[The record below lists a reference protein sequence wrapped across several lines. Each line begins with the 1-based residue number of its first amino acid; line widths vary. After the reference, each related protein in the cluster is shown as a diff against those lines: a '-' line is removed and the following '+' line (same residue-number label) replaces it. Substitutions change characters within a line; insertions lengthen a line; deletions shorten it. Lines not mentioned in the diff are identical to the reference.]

1 MNDKPLVAIVGRPN
15 VGKSTFFNK
24 IAGHR
29 VAIVEDI
36 PGVTRDRIYA
46 DVEWTGR
53 EFTMID
59 TGGIDPRSDDV
70 LLSQMRH
77 QAELAIDMADVIC
90 FFCDARD
97 GMTPDDEE
105 VAALLRRTRK
115 PVLLVVNKLDHAGLN
130 DVLYEFYGLG
140 LGEPLGISAANMLGL
155 GDLLDEIIKRLPPQ
169 KEQEADEGEGMHEIQ
184 LALVG
189 RPNVG
194 KSSLTNRLLGQER
207 VMVSN
212 IPGTTRDAIDTHFES
227 TTGGRYNIIDTAG
240 IRRKRAIE
248 DESLERYSVLRA
260 IAAIRRCDV
269 ALLVIDAVDGVTEQ
283 DTKIAGIIA
292 DEGKAVIVV
301 VNKWDIPEKDT
312 GTLEKYRKQVL
323 EDLKFMDYAPV
334 LFISAL
340 TGQRVGNVLE
350 AVDQAYAQASKRVPT
365 GMLNDVLGDAQIALQ
380 PPMSGGRRLKIYYG
394 TQIGVCPPAFA
405 LFVNSEELMHFAYQR
420 YLENQLRKAFGFE
433 GTPIRFA
440 LREKSKEAN

>member
-1 MNDKPLVAIVGRPN
+1 MNTKPLVAIVGRPN

-46 DVEWTGR
+46 DVEWIGR

-70 LLSQMRH
+70 LLSQMRR
-77 QAELAIDMADVIC
+77 QAEIAIDMADVIC
-90 FFCDARD
+90 FFCDARE

-105 VAALLRRTRK
+105 VAALLRKTRK

-130 DVLYEFYGLG
+130 DVLYEFYDLG
-140 LGEPLGISAANMLGL
+140 LGEPIGISAANMLGL
-155 GDLLDEIIKRLPPQ
+155 GDLLEEIVKRLPP
-169 KEQEADEGEGMHEIQ
+169 KSEEEDETDGLHEIQ

-207 VMVSN
+207 VMVSD

-227 TTGGRYNIIDTAG
+227 EWGGRYNIIDTAG

-248 DESLERYSVLRA
+248 EESLERYSVLRA

-312 GTLEKYRKQVL
+312 GTLEKYRKEVL

-340 TGQRVGNVLE
+340 TGQRVHTVLD

-394 TQIGVCPPAFA
+394 TQIGVCPPTFA
-405 LFVNSEELMHFAYQR
+405 LFVNDENLMHFAYQR
-420 YLENQLRKAFGFE
+420 YLENQLRKAFDFS
-433 GTPIRFA
+433 GTPVRFA
-440 LREKSKEAN
+440 LRQRTKEGNT

>member
-1 MNDKPLVAIVGRPN
+1 MNTKPLVAIVGRPN

-46 DVEWTGR
+46 DVEWIGR

-70 LLSQMRH
+70 LLSQMRR
-77 QAELAIDMADVIC
+77 QAEIAIDMADVIC
-90 FFCDARD
+90 FFCDARE

-105 VAALLRRTRK
+105 VAALLRKTRK

-140 LGEPLGISAANMLGL
+140 LGEPIGISAANMLGL
-155 GDLLDEIIKRLPPQ
+155 GDLLEEIVKRLPP
-169 KEQEADEGEGMHEIQ
+169 KSEEEDETDGLHEIQ

-207 VMVSN
+207 VMVSD

-227 TTGGRYNIIDTAG
+227 EWGGRYNIIDTAG

-248 DESLERYSVLRA
+248 EESLERYSVLRA

-312 GTLEKYRKQVL
+312 GTLEKYRKEVL

-340 TGQRVGNVLE
+340 TGQRVHTVLD

-394 TQIGVCPPAFA
+394 TQIGVCPPTFA
-405 LFVNSEELMHFAYQR
+405 LFVNDENLMHFAYQR
-420 YLENQLRKAFGFE
+420 YLENQLRKAFDFS
-433 GTPIRFA
+433 GTPVRFA
-440 LREKSKEAN
+440 LRQRTKEGNT